1 MLTEDYKI
9 HIVTK
14 REMRTVRI
22 ENITPDEAISIGIVF
37 FDKFANFIDDCVLVM
52 QKCGYGYD
60 KLIRTI
66 KLKEGL
72 KVEIT
77 V

>member
-9 HIVTK
+9 HIVTFREK
-14 REMRTVRI
+14 RTIHI
-22 ENITPDEAISIGIVF
+22 ENITEDEAVSMGIVF
-37 FDKFANFIDDCVLVM
+37 FDKYANFIDDCVLVM
-52 QKCGYGYD
+52 QTCGYSYD

-72 KVEIT
+72 KVEIS
-77 V
+77 